1 MRSMNNLEGRL
12 VRCFSL
18 VFPDLSEAEIPR
30 ASMAS
35 VGSWD
40 SLATI
45 NLVTVIEEEFGIQI
59 EADQL
64 GEMAS
69 FDMIHDLLGSKVH
82 AS

>member
-1 MRSMNNLEGRL
+1 MSNFDTRL
-12 VRCFSL
+12 LRCFSP
-18 VFPDLSEAEIPR
+18 VFPELTEAEIPR

-59 EADQL
+59 EPEEL
-64 GEMAS
+64 GELAS
-69 FDMIHDLLGSKVH
+69 FEMIRELLRGKLT
-82 AS
+82 